1 MRKLGTILFISKE
14 SPYQKE
20 NTSTLINM
28 ALAAQQEGHNVK
40 IFMYMDGVYGPYK
53 EQHLE
58 SGKTFSELFS
68 DLIKNGAEIQLCSEC
83 VKTRGLTKEDLIE
96 GVVVGGLFKG
106 LAIPL
111 EEADRIINL

>member
-1 MRKLGTILFISKE
+1 VIKMGTILFISKE
-14 SPYQKE
+14 APYQKE

-28 ALAAQQEGHNVK
+28 AMAAQQEGHKVK
-40 IFMYMDGVYGPYK
+40 IFMYMDGIYGPFR

-68 DLIKNGAEIQLCSEC
+68 DLIKNGAEIQLCGEC
-83 VKTRGLTKEDLIE
+83 VKTRGLTSEHLIE
-96 GVVVGGLFKG
+96 GVVVGGLLKG
-106 LAIPL
+106 FTEPL